1 MANKKIAAAKISLH
15 ECMHKSRSDIEA
27 RYRSLLQKAVRRGH
41 TDLVYTTSAL
51 IASLSPK
58 EKKWYRTRT
67 AIITF
72 EECWPLGSDLLFNR
86 KFHSK
91 VAALIKVTRSAKS
104 RDATG
109 LGYLAYALIEG
120 DESVLSGTADDKHL
134 KIVANA
140 IRRPDDFWQ
149 WIAARKMS
157 DEQTALVEN
166 AMRFKHEGLPRD
178 RAVIQSAAY
187 LAVTGQTPPRKQLQ
201 PPDQA
206 FPYWVALDKHTPEG
220 KLVMRDV
227 ARDLHIPLPQL
238 EWTCFYFE
246 GAKANGESYSKWW
259 NRHSAWHFNKIGL
272 SAEEA
277 HLLWEP
283 AKPQV
288 LDALAEE
295 SRRLQNELYRWK
307 LSHLEQV
314 QALKR
319 QVELFIEH
327 FEEVHRDQGELFSRD

>member
-1 MANKKIAAAKISLH
+1 ML
-15 ECMHKSRSDIEA
+15 KSRSDIEA

-51 IASLSPK
+51 IASLGSK

-72 EECWPLGSDLLFNR
+72 EECWPLGSDLIFNR

-91 VAALIKVTRSAKS
+91 VAALIKVTLSTKY
-104 RDATG
+104 RDASG
-109 LGYLAYALIEG
+109 LGYLAFALIEG
-120 DESVLSGTADDKHL
+120 DQSVLNGTADDKHV
-134 KIVANA
+134 KIIANA
-140 IRRPDDFWQ
+140 IQRPDDFWQ
-149 WIAARKMS
+149 WIAAHKKS
-157 DEQTALVEN
+157 EQQTAVIEN
-166 AMRFKHEGLPRD
+166 AIRFKREGLPQD
-178 RAVIQSAAY
+178 KAIIQSAAY
-187 LAVTGQTPPRKQLQ
+187 LALTEQIPPRKQLQ
-201 PPDQA
+201 PADQA

-220 KLVMRDV
+220 KRVMRDI

-246 GAKANGESYSKWW
+246 GSKANGEIPSRWW
-259 NRHSAWHFNKIGL
+259 NRHSEWHFRKIGL

-288 LDALAEE
+288 LEALAEE

-307 LSHLEQV
+307 LSNLEQI
-314 QALKR
+314 QSLKR

-327 FEEVHRDQGELFSRD
+327 FEEVHRDQRELFSGD